1 MHSAGRPLNLTPFS
15 YIPENTP
22 DRPASL
28 FAEAALFFFCKSNS
42 FPGKTDEALTEG
54 LLIISCCLTFPDVTV
69 QPALS
74 RGIEH
79 YKQ

>member
-28 FAEAALFFFCKSNS
+28 FAEAALFFSVKAIVFQ
-42 FPGKTDEALTEG
+42 GKLMR
-54 LLIISCCLTFPDVTV
+54 P
-69 QPALS
+69 
-74 RGIEH
+74 
-79 YKQ
+79 